1 MSSNT
6 SEVPMGWYPDPSG
19 ERQWRWWTASA
30 WTSSTIPYGDR
41 VEPVSIVSDIAL
53 IQALHRLVRYAIA
66 MFFVGLAFLVSVQ
79 AHWPGSAKPVSETFA
94 VTVANVAVALVL
106 FGSVC
111 FAFAAHELE
120 GRWSWWAFVPVVN
133 LFAVLSVVTRR
144 LGGRPLQRVGAD
156 VFLLILFVVQFHNE
170 MWLCIAPVILA
181 VGESTWVAALIE
193 KLLNANGEVY
203 ARPLG

>member
-1 MSSNT
+1 
-6 SEVPMGWYPDPSG
+6 MGWYPDPSG

-120 GRWSWWAFVPVVN
+120 GRWTWWAFVPVVN
-133 LFAVLSVVTRR
+133 LFAVLSRRHSSTRWTAPPTRR
-144 LGGRPLQRVGAD
+144 CRR
-156 VFLLILFVVQFHNE
+156 LLVD
-170 MWLCIAPVILA
+170 
-181 VGESTWVAALIE
+181 ALRRSVPQSRCGSAS
-193 KLLNANGEVY
+193 L
-203 ARPLG
+203 R